1 MALTKVT
8 GQVINDTTGLVV
20 GVTTVGGGISATDGF
35 FSGIVT
41 AVGDAS
47 FSGNVSVAGTLTY
60 EDVTNIDAVGLVTA
74 RNGIVVGS
82 GITLSKDGDIFAT
95 GITTISENLK
105 VGTGVTISPDGDG
118 FFTGVITA
126 TSYSGIDLS
135 AVTGAT
141 GDFSIA
147 DKIVHTGDT
156 NTAIRFPAAD
166 TITAETGGSER
177 VRIDSSGRL
186 LVGHN
191 ASIGADRHIQLVGN
205 SADEST
211 IEVIRQSAD
220 ANAPKLDLSK
230 SRNATKGSNTVVQDD
245 DSLGEI
251 HFRGDDGSDLFSAGA
266 TIVGIVDGTPG
277 NNSVPGALLFRTTGQ
292 GEASTT
298 ERMRISKEG
307 YVTQPNLPCF
317 QVNGNPSSS
326 NFSGYDNS
334 WHSFSNVVHNN
345 GSHYSNSTG
354 RFTAPVNG
362 FYHFTAGLWSANSDS
377 TTGAYVMSI
386 VRQDSDGSNSTS
398 VAGANHV
405 TERNQLA
412 AAGGTYMTA
421 GQTVRI
427 SYNGSI
433 ITSTPRNYFTGHLV
447 G

>member
-1 MALTKVT
+1 
-8 GQVINDTTGLVV
+8 
-20 GVTTVGGGISATDGF
+20 
-35 FSGIVT
+35 
-41 AVGDAS
+41 
-47 FSGNVSVAGTLTY
+47 
-60 EDVTNIDAVGLVTA
+60 
-74 RNGIVVGS
+74 
-82 GITLSKDGDIFAT
+82 
-95 GITTISENLK
+95 LK